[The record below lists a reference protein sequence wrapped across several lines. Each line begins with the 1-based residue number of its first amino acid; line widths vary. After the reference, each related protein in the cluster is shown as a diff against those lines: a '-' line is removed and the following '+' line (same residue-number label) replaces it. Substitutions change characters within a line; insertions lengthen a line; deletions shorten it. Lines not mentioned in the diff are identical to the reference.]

1 MGRLCAPVKKHVE
14 TVAEMQG
21 LYGAFSF
28 SELLLQKIWW
38 RGDFERERAV
48 TTEGVPVR
56 VVHAGKWNRLG
67 GPDFRGARFVLG
79 DGHEITGDVE
89 LHVHAADWNAHGHA
103 HDPAYDN
110 VALHVV
116 LFPPAAGQRTRGVGG
131 REIPVLPLL
140 PLLRHDLEAYA
151 ADEAIER
158 LAARPAGRIMEELGV
173 FSADELSQ
181 KLRTLAELRWRQK
194 VHFARVRVQRLGWTE
209 ACHQTALEILGY
221 RFNRAPMLRLAGAFP
236 LAAWAGDVTVASL
249 LAAEATAWSRQ
260 GVRPANQPRARIGQ
274 YLNWVCA
281 RPDWP
286 LRWRELGASWPGIEA
301 RVATRVVRRAV
312 NLGGWRDRIAAEI
325 TGEALGGARLET
337 FIVDGLLPLWATD
350 NGAGELDVFGGWYH
364 WYPGDLPPVVPASLR
379 ALGVSGTAA
388 QPAVN
393 GLAQGLLAWA
403 GQDEAQRALSVGRG
417 A

>member
-1 MGRLCAPVKKHVE
+1 MGRAVVLMNKRVE
-14 TVAEMQG
+14 MVAEMQG

-67 GPDFRGARFVLG
+67 GPDFRGARVVLG
-79 DGHEITGDVE
+79 DGREVTGDVE

-103 HDPAYDN
+103 NDPAYDG
-110 VALHVV
+110 VCLHVV
-116 LFPPAAGQRTRGVGG
+116 LFPPAAGQRTRGAGG

-140 PLLRHDLEAYA
+140 PLLRNDLEEYA

-158 LAARPAGRIMEELGV
+158 LAARPAGRIIEELGAL
-173 FSADELSQ
+173 STDELIQ
-181 KLRTLAELRWRQK
+181 KLRGLAEVRWRQK
-194 VHFARVRVQRLGWTE
+194 VHFARLRVQRLGWAA

-221 RFNRAPMLRLAGAFP
+221 RFNRTPMLRLAGAFP
-236 LAAWAGDVTVASL
+236 LAAWAGGVSVETL
-249 LAAEATAWSRQ
+249 LAAEAGAWSRQ
-260 GVRPANQPRARIGQ
+260 GVRPANLPRARIGQ
-274 YLNWVCA
+274 YSNWVRA

-286 LRWRELGASWPGIEA
+286 ERWRTLGTSWPRIEA
-301 RVATRVVRRAV
+301 PAPTRAVRREA
-312 NLGGWRDRIAAEI
+312 NLGGWRDRIGAEI
-325 TGEALGGARLET
+325 CGEALGGSRLET
-337 FIVDGLLPLWATD
+337 LIVDGLLPLWAAE
-350 NGAGELDVFGGWYH
+350 NGAGEIDVFGGWYH
-364 WYPGDLPPVVPASLR
+364 WYPGDLPPVILESLG
-379 ALGVSGTAA
+379 ALGVCGTAA

-393 GLAQGLLAWA
+393 GLAQGVLAWA